1 MITIRKL
8 KTLKPSTLRRK
19 IAVLLQSFEQQ
30 LLDGGTIDMNYL
42 RQLLELTEQSFSDSK
57 KIKAKAETA
66 EEGSLRTLNSLRH
79 EILKE
84 LGTEP
89 ADWDMSVSHN
99 SVTDSVL
106 TAPKSDIKIFLD
118 DIRSPFNIG
127 SIFRTSEAF
136 GVSKIFLSPDCP
148 SPEHQR
154 ARRTSM
160 GCTETID
167 WEVADHSVLDGGLP
181 VFALELGG
189 TSVSEFDFPEKGI
202 AVIGSEELGIS
213 PASRAAVSSS
223 LGIVSIP
230 IFGHKAS
237 VNVSVAFGIMM
248 HRWAEALYFMVG

>member
-30 LLDGGTIDMNYL
+30 LLDGGSIDMNYL
-42 RQLLELTEQSFSDSK
+42 SQLLELTEQIFAGSE
-57 KIKAKAETA
+57 KIKTKTKIAEN
-66 EEGSLRTLNSLRH
+66 GSLRALNSLRH

-84 LGTEP
+84 LGAEP

-118 DIRSPFNIG
+118 DIRSPFNVG
-127 SIFRTSEAF
+127 SIFRTAEAF
-136 GVSKIFLSPDCP
+136 GVSKILLSPDCP

-154 ARRTSM
+154 ARRSSM
-160 GCTETID
+160 GCTGKLD
-167 WEVADHSVLDGGLP
+167 WEFADHSVLDSDLP

-189 TSVSEFDFPEKGI
+189 TPVSEFDFPEKGI

-213 PASRAAVSSS
+213 PASRAAVSAS

-230 IFGHKAS
+230 IFGHKGS